1 MNQADLAQAG
11 TADAAASQVPD
22 LRNIAPVGYFML
34 DASGLI
40 EDANLIAAR
49 LLGRDHR
56 ALLAKPFAH
65 FIGQE
70 DQARF
75 AQLCQMLRDGGGP
88 QSCELRVAPP
98 GHPAFWAHLIV
109 STTRSVTGVPL
120 VMLLLSDI
128 TEHRRN
134 AEEIYRLAYYDPLT
148 GLPNRRLL
156 LDRLHQVMLA
166 SSRNGLHGALMFMD
180 LDHFKLVND
189 RLGHDMG
196 DLLLQQVSERLKSCL
211 REGDSVARMGGDE
224 FVLLLGALSSNG
236 AEAANQAKVI
246 AEKILTA
253 LAQPYHLQEQIH
265 SGTASLGIVVFTD
278 EQGDAEMLLKSA
290 DAAMYQAKNAGRNQ
304 ARFYDPAM
312 QAAVAARA
320 ELEQDMRQ
328 ALLRH
333 EFVLH
338 YQLQVDKAGQPIGAE
353 ALLRWNHP
361 RQGLLAP
368 ASFIS
373 LAEESGLVLVL
384 SQWVLE
390 SACAQLVEWSRH
402 VGDVLCAM
410 AINVNTLQ
418 FANADFVAAIT
429 SALATSGANPKL
441 FKLEV
446 TESMLSGKMTDLVGK
461 MNAIRALGVRFEL
474 DDFGTGYSSL
484 SHLKRLPLDQLKMD
498 QSFVKD
504 VLNNDTDPAIAR
516 AIVALGHSLGLK
528 VIAEGVETAAQHAF
542 LADIGCDAFQGYYFG
557 HPMPAAEFRAL
568 IGKRSASHQTQ
579 GD

>member
-1 MNQADLAQAG
+1 MNSGYSAIYVVNVFPCAVLNP
-11 TADAAASQVPD
+11 PD
-22 LRNIAPVGYFML
+22 
-34 DASGLI
+34 GLT
-40 EDANLIAAR
+40 NFFGGSHS
-49 LLGRDHR
+49 LLG
-56 ALLAKPFAH
+56 KFAH

-75 AQLCQMLRDGGGP
+75 AQLCQMLRDGGRP

-211 REGDSVARMGGDE
+211 REGDSVARMGGEE
-224 FVLLLGALSSNG
+224 FVLLQGALSSNG